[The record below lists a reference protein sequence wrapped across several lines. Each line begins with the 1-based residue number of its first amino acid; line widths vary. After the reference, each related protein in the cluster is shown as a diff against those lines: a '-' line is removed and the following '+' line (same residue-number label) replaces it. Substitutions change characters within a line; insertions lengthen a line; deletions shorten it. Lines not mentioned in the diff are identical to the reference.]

1 MNIFRNFLRALKA
14 ERVRAHQRWM
24 KKNRVLILAKPKT
37 DNRSS
42 IELHKR
48 ILSHE

>member
-1 MNIFRNFLRALKA
+1 MTFFRNFLRALKA

-24 KKNRVLILAKPKT
+24 KKHRVLILAKPKT
-37 DNRSS
+37 DLRSS
-42 IELHKR
+42 IEINRR